1 MAMYTTRVEILGAK
15 EENIYTKID
24 VMMKAAGF
32 YKIIQLTS
40 RSPIHELPVGY
51 YNWIG
56 EVNPNMVLEAAINA
70 TMQLSKKVKIMVN
83 RVDGIRGLA

>member
-1 MAMYTTRVEILGAK
+1 MAMYTTRVEILGTK
-15 EENIYTKID
+15 EENIYNKID
-24 VMMKAAGF
+24 GMMQAAGF
-32 YKIIQLTS
+32 CKTIQLTS

-70 TMQLSKKVKIMVN
+70 TMHVGKKVKIMVN
-83 RVDGIRGLA
+83 RADGIRGLA